1 MFALIEIVNT
11 SSVINSTNCV
21 KRIELYD
28 TRLEADTEAEIRNK
42 LVTKLIDKVIEDSIK
57 KENETCLESYS
68 TFKVLEIAPKKVFDV
83 STRVAFDIDENWE
96 DFNKTFDSIVDN
108 IVKGN
113 NE

>member
-11 SSVINSTNCV
+11 MGVINSTNYV

-28 TRLEADTEAEIRNK
+28 TQLEADTIAEERNGLISK
-42 LVTKLIDKVIEDSIK
+42 VIDKVVEDSIK

-68 TFKVLEIAPKKVFDV
+68 SFEVLEISPKKEFDV
-83 STRVAFDIDENWE
+83 STKVSFDMDESWE
-96 DFNKTFDSIVDN
+96 DFNKSFGSIVNN

>member
-57 KENETCLESYS
+57 KENETLKS
-68 TFKVLEIAPKKVFDV
+68 EISKLK
-83 STRVAFDIDENWE
+83 
-96 DFNKTFDSIVDN
+96 
-108 IVKGN
+108 
-113 NE
+113 NERM